1 MNYQPNGIS
10 ILTMKGEV
18 VGHWYEASSGD
29 MVGGHG
35 LAVDAAGNVY
45 IADLVG
51 KRVVK
56 MVRD

>member
-10 ILTMKGEV
+10 VLTLEGAL
-18 VGHWYEASSGD
+18 VGHWYEERGGS

-35 LAVDAAGNVY
+35 LALDSKGNVFV
-45 IADLVG
+45 ADLVG

-56 MVRD
+56 FVRG